1 MKELPIIQFL
11 RNWYK
16 SEKDTHRKR
25 CIHAAAEI
33 LQERFP
39 SAASA
44 QNAAAEFRKITKEKS
59 KEWGDAVMN
68 AEMSRGRVAARKPV
82 VEVLFFVFVEAQ
94 LTVLEQHAAYRV
106 PTDLEPCSPGDVFL
120 RKGNVVVLRHH
131 LNVLYWQSSGGATNV
146 QP

>member
-68 AEMSRGRVAARKPV
+68 AEMSRGRVAANMRMMLDA
-82 VEVLFFVFVEAQ
+82 EVILQQAAAWEKMND
-94 LTVLEQHAAYRV
+94 EKMNSHA
-106 PTDLEPCSPGDVFL
+106 S
-120 RKGNVVVLRHH
+120 
-131 LNVLYWQSSGGATNV
+131 
-146 QP
+146 